1 MITGCSPTP
10 PTPTTPP
17 SKNPKRLNP
26 KRSKGCEKKCCRC
39 IPGALNLSELRT
51 EQAAPKANWGKV
63 KVMPIASIKP
73 KIVGLV
79 LHGGRIQFFLQGTYS
94 ARLVERQGRLSI
106 QAACQSI
113 LCTTQGHAVITIK
126 NKPTTTTVTINKIR
140 SVMSVS
146 K

>member
-26 KRSKGCEKKCCRC
+26 KRLKGCEKKCCRC
-39 IPGALNLSELRT
+39 IPGALNLPELRK
-51 EQAAPKANWGKV
+51 ERAAPKAKWGRV

-106 QAACQSI
+106 HSLHNSRPCCHHYQEQADHNNRDDQ
-113 LCTTQGHAVITIK
+113 Q
-126 NKPTTTTVTINKIR
+126 N
-140 SVMSVS
+140 
-146 K
+146 